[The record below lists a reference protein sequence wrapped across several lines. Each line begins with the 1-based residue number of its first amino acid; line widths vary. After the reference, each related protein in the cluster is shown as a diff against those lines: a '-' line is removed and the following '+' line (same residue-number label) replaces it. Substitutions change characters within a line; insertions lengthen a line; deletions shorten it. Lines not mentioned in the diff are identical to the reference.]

1 MGSHTWQPL
10 GATKIHTVLGRRVKK
25 KKERNAETALK
36 QRVLSAQRGALQRGR
51 PHPLSRLLHMRPST
65 PCTRS
70 SPSTPCTTPCSE
82 RPPQP
87 VLLHHLHQRLQQ
99 EPGELLLLLLLDEA
113 EDEES
118 GFCCA
123 TFDRSRTSHCGCRRV
138 ILFSLL
144 KYFLHLWFINLFKQ

>member
-10 GATKIHTVLGRRVKK
+10 GATKIHTVLGRRVKKK

-51 PHPLSRLLHMRPST
+51 PHPLSRLLHMRPIT
-65 PCTRS
+65 PC
-70 SPSTPCTTPCSE
+70 PSTPCSE
-82 RPPQP
+82 RPPQTD
-87 VLLHHLHQRLQQ
+87 LHHHLHQRFQQ
-99 EPGELLLLLLLDEA
+99 EPGGLLLLLLLLLLLDET

-123 TFDRSRTSHCGCRRV
+123 TFDR
-138 ILFSLL
+138 
-144 KYFLHLWFINLFKQ
+144 

>member
-10 GATKIHTVLGRRVKK
+10 GATKIHTVLRRRGKK
-25 KKERNAETALK
+25 NKKERNAETPLK
-36 QRVLSAQRGALQRGR
+36 QRVLSAQRCALQRGG

-87 VLLHHLHQRLQQ
+87 DLHQRLQQ
-99 EPGELLLLLLLDEA
+99 EPGELLLLLLLLLDEA

-123 TFDRSRTSHCGCRRV
+123 TFDRSRTSHWGSRRV

-144 KYFLHLWFINLFKQ
+144 KSSLHLW

>member
-1 MGSHTWQPL
+1 MGAAFGGNQDTHC
-10 GATKIHTVLGRRVKK
+10 VGRRGEKK

-36 QRVLSAQRGALQRGR
+36 QRVLSAQRGSLQRGR

-65 PCTRS
+65 PC
-70 SPSTPCTTPCSE
+70 SE

-87 VLLHHLHQRLQQ
+87 DLHLHLPQHLQQ
-99 EPGELLLLLLLDEA
+99 EPGELLLLLLDEA

-123 TFDRSRTSHCGCRRV
+123 TFDRSRTSHCG
-138 ILFSLL
+138 
-144 KYFLHLWFINLFKQ
+144 

>member
-1 MGSHTWQPL
+1 MGAAFGSNQDTHC
-10 GATKIHTVLGRRVKK
+10 VKK
-25 KKERNAETALK
+25 KNKERNAETAVK
-36 QRVLSAQRGALQRGR
+36 QRVLSAQRCALQRGR
-51 PHPLSRLLHMRPST
+51 PHPLCRLLHMR
-65 PCTRS
+65 
-70 SPSTPCTTPCSE
+70 PSTPCTTPCSE

-87 VLLHHLHQRLQQ
+87 DLHHHLHQRLQQ